1 MLFIQ
6 RPRFNVPSVPYA
18 KLALENLT
26 LLKYATLGIL
36 LIFWKKYISPIFSI
50 TKRKKVEEFPIEK
63 NKPYYVYSAC
73 LYTTYTM
80 YCILYS
86 LITTSKPSTS
96 LLSEPDMI
104 N

>member
-1 MLFIQ
+1 M
-6 RPRFNVPSVPYA
+6 
-18 KLALENLT
+18 
-26 LLKYATLGIL
+26 
-36 LIFWKKYISPIFSI
+36 
-50 TKRKKVEEFPIEK
+50 KKVEEFPIEK